1 MTYRTKTYI
10 AGDWSEDQDAI
21 DQLYKW
27 KNGNQ
32 WGLTFVDA
40 HEITSARDSSLN
52 CSIKASLKTR
62 LDVSKRFVL
71 IVGTKTA
78 VLRSGSCSLCI
89 SYNSHN
95 YSCAKGKSVDYRSY
109 IDYECDT
116 AKRDISNI
124 VVLYNSTRVNK
135 SLCPEEL
142 RQVGVHIPMVFSKN
156 GEYYWDYSAVKIA
169 LEQ

>member
-1 MTYRTKTYI
+1 MGYRTKTYI
-10 AGDWSEDQDAI
+10 AGDWSEDQDAVN
-21 DQLYKW
+21 QLYKW
-27 KNGNQ
+27 KNSEQ
-32 WGLTFVDA
+32 WKLTFVDA
-40 HEITSARDSSLN
+40 HELTSARDSSLI

-71 IVGTKTA
+71 IVGKKTA
-78 VLRSGSCSLCI
+78 VLRSGKCFLCG
-89 SYNSHN
+89 SYNSYN
-95 YSCAKGKSVDYRSY
+95 YSCAKGRSVDDRSY
-109 IDYECDT
+109 VEYECDI

-142 RQVGVHIPMVFSKN
+142 KQVGVHIPMVYYKE
-156 GEYYWDYSAVKIA
+156 GKEYWDYWAVKKA